1 MTLVL
6 SQDADRKNVLR
17 ATEDDV
23 QALLA
28 TKVHVGTKNL
38 TAQMER
44 YVTARRKDGI
54 HIINL
59 HMTWEKLMLAAR
71 IITAIEN
78 PQDVVVI
85 AARPYGQRAV
95 LKYAQATG
103 AVSLAGRFSP
113 GQFTNQKQEAFKQPR
128 LLIVTDPRTDHQAI
142 TEAAYVNIPVI
153 AFCDTD
159 SPLTC
164 VDVSIPSNNRGKQA
178 IGMLYWLLAREVLR
192 LRGTIVRSVP
202 WETKVDLFFYR
213 DPEEVIKRE
222 EEEGAVAPGYVA
234 GGGYTADA
242 GAQDQ
247 GNWGDEG
254 AQWETGVEW
263 GAEGA

>member
-1 MTLVL
+1 MSMVH
-6 SQDADRKNVLR
+6 SDDADRKNVLR

-23 QALLA
+23 QKLLA

-85 AARPYGQRAV
+85 SARPYGQRAV